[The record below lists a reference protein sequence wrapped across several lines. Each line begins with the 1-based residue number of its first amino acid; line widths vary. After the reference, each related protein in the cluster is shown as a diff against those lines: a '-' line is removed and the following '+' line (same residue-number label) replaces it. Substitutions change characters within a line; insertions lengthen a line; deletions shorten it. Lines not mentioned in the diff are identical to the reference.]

1 MTEKLLFWGSTLL
14 ILILMLVSGFFS
26 GTAAQERRVTVSG
39 YISDAAS
46 GETLIGAGVKSG
58 QLGAV
63 SNNYGFYTLTRPP
76 GEQIE
81 LTYSYVGYEDA
92 TVVLDLVRDTTL
104 NISLK
109 ANARINEAVVAARR
123 EAGIQA
129 TKMSAVEIPM
139 NLIKNTPTLFGEA
152 DVLKTIQLMP
162 GVQSGVEGFSGI
174 HVRGGGPE
182 ENLLL
187 LDGIPLYNT
196 EHLLGLFS
204 IFQPEAVK
212 KVTLFKGSFPARYGG
227 RTSSI
232 IDVRTNDGNMQE
244 THGTIGVGLLSD
256 KFHLEGPIFKG
267 KTSYSISARGM
278 HTLLFDRVLAMFK
291 IPANYFFYD
300 LNGKLTQKFGDRD
313 RLFLNV
319 YNGKDAFYYKDR
331 GNITL
336 LENVSW
342 DNKTRIN
349 WGNTL
354 ASLRWNH
361 VFNGRLFANATGAWT
376 RYRMIM
382 EYSASEKDHST
393 APPGHY
399 NYLFDYRSGLEDV
412 TGKIDF
418 DYTPGPRHQ
427 VKFGVEY
434 IYHTYV
440 PETLTHVEHESS
452 AGKTLLD
459 TTFTNTKKGN
469 RYGHEISFYAEDD
482 FMIGNRLTL
491 NPGIRLAMFVT
502 SGRRYL
508 APEPRM
514 SAKID
519 FGSGFSAKA
528 AYSRMSQYV
537 HLLSSS
543 QITLP
548 IDLWVPIT
556 KDIKPVTADQYS
568 AGFYYDGL
576 RGWEFS
582 VEGYWK
588 QMDNVLEYKDGISF
602 LANSNQWE
610 DKVEM
615 GEGRAFGVEL
625 FVQKT
630 MGKTTGWLGYT
641 LAKSDRIFPS
651 GMINNGRRYP
661 YRYDRRHNVSLVANH
676 KFSEKVDL
684 SGTWTFATGGTT
696 TIPERETAVLTPD
709 GRVVQVDYAPH
720 RNNYRLPPSH
730 RLNLAVNFHRPHKRG
745 ESIWSL
751 SIYNVY
757 CRMNPNFVF
766 SGYER
771 NYDGEVYS
779 RNDKLTQLTLLPFIP
794 SFSYTRNF

>member
-1 MTEKLLFWGSTLL
+1 
-14 ILILMLVSGFFS
+14 MLVSGITS
-26 GTAAQERRVTVSG
+26 GTAAQERRVTISG
-39 YISDAAS
+39 HVSDAAS

-58 QLGAV
+58 TLGAI
-63 SNNYGFYTLTRPP
+63 SNNYGFYTLTRPR
-76 GEQIE
+76 GDQIE

-92 TVVLDLVRDTTL
+92 IVVLDLTRDTTL
-104 NISLK
+104 NVTLK
-109 ANARINEAVVAARR
+109 ANARINEAVVAAQR

-129 TKMSAVEIPM
+129 TKMSAIEIPM

-174 HVRGGGPE
+174 YVRGGGPE

-278 HTLLFDRVLAMFK
+278 HTLLFDRVLALFK

-300 LNGKLTQKFGDRD
+300 LNGKVTHKFGDRD

-331 GNITL
+331 SVVSQLNDL
-336 LENVSW
+336 SW

-354 ASLRWNH
+354 ASFRWNH

-376 RYRMIM
+376 NYQMIM
-382 EYSASEKDHST
+382 QYSASEKDRST
-393 APPGHY
+393 TPPGLY
-399 NYLFDYRSGLEDV
+399 KYTFDYRSGLQDL

-427 VKFGVEY
+427 VKFGAEY
-434 IYHTYV
+434 VYHTYI
-440 PETLTHVEHESS
+440 PETLTNIKYESS
-452 AGKTLLD
+452 AGKALLD

-482 FMIGNRLTL
+482 LIIGNRLTL

-519 FGSGFSAKA
+519 FGHGFSAKA

-568 AGFYYDGL
+568 AGFYYDGP

-588 QMDNVLEYKDGISF
+588 QIDNVLEYKDGISF

-615 GEGRAFGVEL
+615 GEGRAFGVEF

-630 MGKTTGWLGYT
+630 LGRTTGWLGYT

-651 GMINNGRRYP
+651 GKINNGQRYP
-661 YRYDRRHNVSLVANH
+661 YRYDRRHNISLVANQ

-745 ESIWSL
+745 ESIWSF

-794 SFSYTRNF
+794 SLSYTRNF

>member
-14 ILILMLVSGFFS
+14 ILTLMLVSGFFS
-26 GTAAQERRVTVSG
+26 DTAAQERRVTVSG

-58 QLGAV
+58 PLGAV
-63 SNNYGFYTLTRPP
+63 SNNYGFYTLTRPR

-81 LTYSYVGYEDA
+81 LTYSYVGYEGA
-92 TVVLDLVRDTTL
+92 TVVLDLARDTTL
-104 NISLK
+104 NVSLK

-278 HTLLFDRVLAMFK
+278 HTLLFDRALAMFK

-519 FGSGFSAKA
+519 FGRGFSAKA

>member
-1 MTEKLLFWGSTLL
+1 MTEKLPFRGSALL
-14 ILILMLVSGFFS
+14 ILPLMLLSGIFVDTS
-26 GTAAQERRVTVSG
+26 AQERRVTLSG
-39 YISDAAS
+39 RISDAAS
-46 GETLIGAGVKSG
+46 GETLIGAGVKCG
-58 QLGAV
+58 TLGAV
-63 SNNYGFYTLTRPP
+63 SNDYGFYTLTRPA
-76 GEQIE
+76 GKQVE

-92 TVVLDLVRDTTL
+92 VVVLDLVRDTTV
-104 NISLK
+104 NIALK
-109 ANARINEAVVAARR
+109 ANSHIQEAVVSAQK
-123 EAGIQA
+123 ESGIQA
-129 TKMSAVEIPM
+129 TKMSAIEIPM
-139 NLIKNTPTLFGEA
+139 TLIKNTPTLFGEA

-174 HVRGGGPE
+174 YVRGGGPD

-187 LDGIPLYNT
+187 LDGISLYNT

-244 THGTIGVGLLSD
+244 THGTVGVGLLSD
-256 KFHLEGPIFKG
+256 KFHLEGPIVKG
-267 KTSYSISARGM
+267 KTTYSVSARGM
-278 HTLLFDRVLAMFK
+278 HTLLFDRVLALFK
-291 IPANYFFYD
+291 VPANYFFYD
-300 LNGKLTQKFGDRD
+300 LNGKVTHKFGDRD
-313 RLFLNV
+313 RLYLNL
-319 YNGKDAFYYKDR
+319 YNGRDAFYYTEKDGGAQ
-331 GNITL
+331 GNT
-336 LENVSW
+336 VSW
-342 DNKTRIN
+342 DDKTRIN

-382 EYSASEKDHST
+382 QYSTGEKDRST
-393 APPGHY
+393 TPPVLHKY
-399 NYLFDYRSGLEDV
+399 VFDYRSGLQDL

-418 DYTPGPRHQ
+418 DYTPGPRHRI
-427 VKFGVEY
+427 KFGAEY
-434 IYHTYV
+434 VYHTYV
-440 PETLTHVEHESS
+440 PETLTNVEQESS
-452 AGKTLLD
+452 AGKTLMD
-459 TTFTNTKKGN
+459 TTITNARQGN
-469 RYGHEISFYAEDD
+469 RYGHEIAFYAEDD
-482 FMIGNRLTL
+482 FTIGNWLTL
-491 NPGIRLAMFVT
+491 NPGLHMAMFMT
-502 SGRRYL
+502 NGKTYL

-514 SAKID
+514 SAKVD
-519 FGSGFSAKA
+519 FGRGFSAKA
-528 AYSRMSQYV
+528 ACSRMSQYV

-543 QITLP
+543 MITLP

-568 AGFYYDGL
+568 AGFYYNGL
-576 RGWEFS
+576 HGWEFS

-588 QMDNVLEYKDGISF
+588 QMRNVLEYKDGISF

-625 FVQKT
+625 FLQKT
-630 MGKTTGWLGYT
+630 MGRTTGWLGYT
-641 LAKSDRIFPS
+641 LAKSDRIFPT
-651 GMINNGRRYP
+651 GTINNGLRYP
-661 YRYDRRHNVSLVANH
+661 YRYDRRHNLSLVVNH

-684 SGTWTFATGGTT
+684 SGTWTFASGGTT

-709 GRVVQVDYAPH
+709 GRIVQIDYAPH

-730 RLNLAVNFHRPHKRG
+730 RLNLAVNLHRPQRHG
-745 ESIWSL
+745 ESIWSF
-751 SIYNVY
+751 SVYNVY

-766 SGYER
+766 SSSDRSFDES
-771 NYDGEVYS
+771 VYT
-779 RNDKLTQLTLLPFIP
+779 RKDKLTQLTLLPFIP